1 MTNLVALLIQAGVV
15 GTILTGMLA
24 LVRIAIGAER
34 RRADDWREAAKA
46 TSAANTVL
54 STNVEKLIG
63 SVEHLATSQ
72 REMLV
77 LLQAM
82 AAAGKDR
89 SAA

>member
-1 MTNLVALLIQAGVV
+1 MTYPILAGLVATV
-15 GTILTGMLA
+15 LTAMLA
-24 LVRIAIGAER
+24 LVRIAIRAER
-34 RRADDWREAAKA
+34 GRADDWREAAK
-46 TSAANTVL
+46 TTTAANSVL

-82 AAAGKDR
+82 AGKDR

>member
-1 MTNLVALLIQAGVV
+1 MTALAALLIQAGVV

-34 RRADDWREAAKA
+34 RRADDWREAAKT

-54 STNVEKLIG
+54 SANVEKLIG

-82 AAAGKDR
+82 APKDR

>member
-1 MTNLVALLIQAGVV
+1 MSSLAALLIQAGVV
-15 GTILTGMLA
+15 GTIATFTLA
-24 LVRIAIGAER
+24 LVRIAIRAER
-34 RRADDWREAAKA
+34 GRADDWREAAKT

-54 STNVEKLIG
+54 SANVEKLIG

-82 AAAGKDR
+82 AGKDR

>member
-34 RRADDWREAAKA
+34 RRADDWREAAKT

-54 STNVEKLIG
+54 SANVEKLIG

-72 REMLV
+72 REMLL
-77 LLQAM
+77 LLQAL
-82 AAAGKDR
+82 AGGKDR

>member
-1 MTNLVALLIQAGVV
+1 MNALAALLIQAGVV

-34 RRADDWREAAKA
+34 RRADDWRDAAKT

-72 REMLV
+72 REMLL

-82 AAAGKDR
+82 AGAKDR
-89 SAA
+89 SAT